1 MMEAK
6 DKYQNNTFSKEERLC
21 GTKSIDRLFA
31 SGNSFISYPLRI
43 VYILDD
49 EADSNQQSISVLIS
63 VSKRKFKRAVKR
75 NRVKRL
81 IREGYRLN
89 KSEYFDL
96 LHTNNKSLDIAFL
109 YLKDELP
116 TFSEIEKSIK
126 KAAVMLNDRIEKGG
140 KE

>member
-1 MMEAK
+1 METE
-6 DKYQNNTFSKEERLC
+6 DKYQDNSFSKEERLC
-21 GTKSIDRLFA
+21 GTKSIDKLFA

-49 EADSNQQSISVLIS
+49 KTDSNQPPISVLIS

-81 IREGYRLN
+81 IREVYRLN
-89 KSEYFDL
+89 KTEYLDF
-96 LHTNNKSLDIAFL
+96 LHTHNKNLNIAFL
-109 YLKDELP
+109 YLKNELP

-126 KAAVMLNDRIEKGG
+126 KTVVLLNERMEKRG
-140 KE
+140 EV